1 MPTPCYYLHVTI
13 RAYDAEVFLNG
24 APIVAASRAFPRLA
38 LLPINEWLVQGEN
51 VLSVTIHGA
60 DHLPE
65 PAPERIDD
73 LEPEDSYDD
82 ETRELDDEDDGAPS
96 TLIPP
101 PLTPPAG
108 AAGGDPPLLRVAL
121 CVGDLGEIVEPGA
134 ERELVALEWTP
145 PPPPGEGEPPL
156 AVPIEAEERIDLS
169 HPWGTWS
176 WERAEAFDLEGD
188 PAAVL
193 DVIDFVTEL
202 HAAMAAGRL
211 DAVAGRSAPK
221 YDEVAP
227 CYAMDPADARGR
239 LELAWPEIT
248 ASPDFRLAE
257 LDAADLELRPCC
269 GGRVLEPRTLDG
281 RPVIRQAE
289 PIDGSTWAMPLYIA
303 RVDGELTVVR

>member
-24 APIVAASRAFPRLA
+24 APIDAASRTYPRLA

-51 VLSVTIHGA
+51 VLSVIVHGG

-65 PAPERIDD
+65 PAPEPED
-73 LEPEDSYDD
+73 LEPGEALALDEDS
-82 ETRELDDEDDGAPS
+82 APA
-96 TLIPP
+96 TEPPP
-101 PLTPPAG
+101 PLAPPAPPS
-108 AAGGDPPLLRVAL
+108 GDPPLLRVAL
-121 CVGDLGEIVEPGA
+121 CVGDLGEIVDPGA
-134 ERELVALEWTP
+134 ERELLALEWTP
-145 PPPPGEGEPPL
+145 PPPPREGEPPQT
-156 AVPIEAEERIDLS
+156 APFEAEERIDLS

-193 DVIDFVTEL
+193 DVIDFVAEV

-227 CYAMDPADARGR
+227 CYEMDPADARGR
-239 LELAWPEIT
+239 LVLAWPEIT
-248 ASPDFRLAE
+248 ASPDFRLA
-257 LDAADLELRPCC
+257 DFDPSDLELRTCC

-281 RPVIRQAE
+281 RPVIRQAD

-303 RVDGELTVVR
+303 RVEGELTVVR